1 MDLDKIY
8 DNVAKDYDN
17 KYQSAIHKIEDYI
30 ISHILTSQIKSTD
43 TVLDLGCGTGHVI
56 TLANLNYMQY
66 YGVDFSQ
73 GMIDDA
79 KSKYNNYTF
88 VNQDITKMDYIK
100 YFNVIL
106 AIYGQVNYIGIK
118 KFCDIIQKHGSKDIK
133 YMAVVYAKNG
143 HEDYSYTQNY
153 QNYFTKQEIKESM
166 LQEGFDASVKDFS
179 FNGKQEFTGQQ
190 QLERTLFSKDKET
203 NNCKYYIITN
213 FDIFRK
219 V

>member
-8 DNVAKDYDN
+8 DNIAKSYDN
-17 KYQSAIHKIEDYI
+17 KYQSAIHKIEDDI
-30 ISHILTSQIKSTD
+30 ISHILTSQIKPSD
-43 TVLDLGCGTGHVI
+43 SVLDLGCGTGHVI

-66 YGVDFSQ
+66 YGVDFSK

-79 KSKYNNYTF
+79 KSKYNNYIF
-88 VNQDITKMDYIK
+88 KNQDITKMDYIK

-118 KFCDIIQKHGSKDIK
+118 KFCDILNKHGNKNIK

-153 QNYFTKQEIKESM
+153 QNYFTKREIKESM
-166 LQEGFDASVKDFS
+166 LKEGYDACVRDFS
-179 FNGKQEFTGQQ
+179 FNGEQELTGQQ
-190 QLERTLFSKDKET
+190 QLERTLFSKEDEI
-203 NNCKYYIITN
+203 NNCKYNIISN
-213 FDIFRK
+213 FNIFK
-219 V
+219 EA